1 MSAAPVSPVAVP
13 TRTGRRPWSTMLLR
27 EWAAKMYPG
36 IPVLEQYRLG
46 PTTATLVGV
55 QVTPGL
61 EAALRVN
68 NWYADGVIYAP
79 NETLLIE
86 AKMKPNP
93 SAVGQALF
101 YLRLLPS
108 TPEHNQKPYA
118 PIVPMVLFAED
129 DATVRVFA
137 QSLAVRVA
145 TYTPSWVEDYLNQVQ
160 FRSRARSVP
169 ETAVAPTGG
178 EITPG
183 ASEGS

>member
-1 MSAAPVSPVAVP
+1 
-13 TRTGRRPWSTMLLR
+13 MLLR
-27 EWAAKMYPG
+27 EWAAKAYPG
-36 IPVLEQYRLG
+36 LPLLEQYRLG
-46 PTTATLVGV
+46 PTTAALVGV

-108 TPEHNQKPYA
+108 TPEHNLKPYA
-118 PIVPMVLFAED
+118 PLVPLVLFAED

-137 QSLAVRVA
+137 QSLAVRVV

-160 FRSRARSVP
+160 FRGRQRA
-169 ETAVAPTGG
+169 APQASDATTGA
-178 EITPG
+178 EST
-183 ASEGS
+183 ENGS

>member
-1 MSAAPVSPVAVP
+1 MGRKDVSGYPAPGAV
-13 TRTGRRPWSTMLLR
+13 W
-27 EWAAKMYPG
+27 
-36 IPVLEQYRLG
+36 LG
-46 PTTATLVGV
+46 PTTAALVGV

-145 TYTPSWVEDYLNQVQ
+145 TYTPTWVEDYLNQVQ
-160 FRSRARSVP
+160 FRSRVRSVP
-169 ETAVAPTGG
+169 ETSVAPTGG
-178 EITPG
+178 ETTPETP
-183 ASEGS
+183 AGS

>member
-1 MSAAPVSPVAVP
+1 VSAAPVSPVAVP

-27 EWAAKMYPG
+27 EWAAKAYPG
-36 IPVLEQYRLG
+36 LPLLEQYRLG
-46 PTTATLVGV
+46 PTTAALVGV
-55 QVTPGL
+55 TVTPGL

-93 SAVGQALF
+93 SAVGQVLF

-108 TPEHNQKPYA
+108 TPEHNQKPFA
-118 PIVPMVLFAED
+118 PLVAVVLFAED

-137 QSLAVRVA
+137 QSLAVRVV

-160 FRSRARSVP
+160 FRSRQRSL
-169 ETAVAPTGG
+169 EGASDTTGPA
-178 EITPG
+178 ESTPG
-183 ASEGS
+183 ASAGS